1 MTHDLPALCRQ
12 IRRDILSMTHAAG
25 SGHPGGSLSA
35 VEILVSLY
43 FGQMRLDP
51 ARPDDP
57 NRDRFL
63 LSKGHAAPLLYSVL
77 ARRGYFDPA
86 LLPTLRQ
93 LGSPL
98 QGHPHMAKLPGLD
111 CSSGSLGQGLSIA
124 NGLALAAR
132 RTGRTYRTYCL
143 LGDGELQEGQVWEA
157 AMTAAHFALDTV
169 CAIVDDNGVQLDGPT
184 CEVINVA
191 PLADKF
197 REGQGG
203 LLHGGPAR
211 LARQGPQRP
220 RAGRRPGRAGGRRY
234 PMNWNQIPRIPQRD
248 GYGQGLLDLC
258 AARPDVVVLDADV
271 AASTRTNWVR
281 DRFPDHFYNLGISE
295 QDLVGTAAGL
305 ALGGQIPYVS
315 TYGVFLSG
323 RAFDQIR
330 TTVCYNNLKVRFGG
344 AHAGIS
350 VGPDGAT
357 HQALED
363 LALARVLPHMTVIAP
378 CDSAQT
384 RKAVLAA
391 VDWPGP
397 VYFRFGR
404 EAVPVITDE
413 TTPFTIGKARLVQRG
428 RDCAVLAC
436 GAMVYEALVAAQALA
451 AQGISL
457 TVVDLH
463 TIKPLDE
470 AAIQEAARSCGA
482 LVTAEEH
489 QLAGG
494 LFGAV
499 SEVVV
504 RTCPVPM
511 EAVAVQDTFGESG
524 PPEALLVR
532 YGLNADAIAQAVRRC
547 LARKG

>member
-1 MTHDLPALCRQ
+1 
-12 IRRDILSMTHAAG
+12 
-25 SGHPGGSLSA
+25 
-35 VEILVSLY
+35 
-43 FGQMRLDP
+43 
-51 ARPDDP
+51 
-57 NRDRFL
+57 
-63 LSKGHAAPLLYSVL
+63 
-77 ARRGYFDPA
+77 
-86 LLPTLRQ
+86 
-93 LGSPL
+93 
-98 QGHPHMAKLPGLD
+98 
-111 CSSGSLGQGLSIA
+111 
-124 NGLALAAR
+124 
-132 RTGRTYRTYCL
+132 
-143 LGDGELQEGQVWEA
+143 
-157 AMTAAHFALDTV
+157 
-169 CAIVDDNGVQLDGPT
+169 
-184 CEVINVA
+184 
-191 PLADKF
+191 
-197 REGQGG
+197 
-203 LLHGGPAR
+203 
-211 LARQGPQRP
+211 
-220 RAGRRPGRAGGRRY
+220 
-234 PMNWNQIPRIPQRD
+234 MNWNQIPRIPQRD

-305 ALGGQIPYVS
+305 ALGGQLPYVS

-378 CDSAQT
+378 CDSEQT

-457 TVVDLH
+457 TVGDLH
-463 TIKPLDE
+463 TIKPLRPPSRRPPGPAGPWSPPRSTSWPADSLGRSPRWWS
-470 AAIQEAARSCGA
+470 APARCPWRLWPSRTPLGR
-482 LVTAEEH
+482 
-489 QLAGG
+489 
-494 LFGAV
+494 AV
-499 SEVVV
+499 
-504 RTCPVPM
+504 
-511 EAVAVQDTFGESG
+511 
-524 PPEALLVR
+524 PPR
-532 YGLNADAIAQAVRRC
+532 P
-547 LARKG
+547 